1 MLILGDNAY
10 NNGSDTEYT
19 TGLFE
24 VFENATSSWS
34 IRFYPREFSPVLL
47 LSEVDASTVTSNY
60 TGDLLAGNLPL
71 LSLNTTSLTQS
82 GGASAPSVE
91 PATDG
96 SVPQA
101 WVPPTCTDQRMNGDE
116 LGTDCGGSCFE
127 CPSPPP
133 PPERVA
139 GSSTIVVAAVT
150 RVCGDGRR
158 TSDEACDDGNTAGGD
173 GGKDDKDPTSADY
186 FSPTATTFDDDVIV

>member
-1 MLILGDNAY
+1 MVLPGAVGGTFRLGFGGEESEPIAWDAAPGAVAAALTY
-10 NNGSDTEYT
+10 ISSLDEDVDSD
-19 TGLFE
+19 GISDLFE

-47 LSEVDASTVTSNY
+47 LCEVDASTVTSNY
-60 TGDLLAGNLPL
+60 TGDILAGNLPL

-82 GGASAPSVE
+82 DGASAPSVE

-101 WVPPTCTDQRMNGDE
+101 WVPPTCTDQKMNGDE

-139 GSSTIVVAAVT
+139 GSSTIVVAAAH
-150 RVCGDGRR
+150 R
-158 TSDEACDDGNTAGGD
+158 E
-173 GGKDDKDPTSADY
+173 
-186 FSPTATTFDDDVIV
+186 